1 MIIRHEKVKAGIIGW
16 GENTLLLADLL
27 TRYAKNIELVA
38 LSTSYETGRDY
49 AIRNLGIKHIF
60 THHKQMMDL
69 HEIDAVIIAGPGE
82 EHTEQ
87 ITDSLKA
94 GYHTLYEL
102 PAALDI
108 SNAIKIVDTVEHYP
122 SQIAMGAL
130 PHRYDSKYIKI
141 KDKIQNGGI
150 GKLIAIEVYV
160 NQSRDSKIIINDPG
174 IVRDMLLAQ
183 IDLVR
188 WITNQEIVSVSSN
201 SVAEGNHRVYAHF
214 MASLENGQ
222 SCSFTANRQSHQ
234 PIGSSIK
241 IIGSQSE
248 IYFRAPIETYEY
260 AEISKGQV
268 TPTSLDHD
276 NRKQYMDI
284 LNAFLYTIQEKVK
297 PSDSV
302 KDIMSNTRTTLA
314 FEKCLDQDSAVHIDL
329 Y

>member
-16 GENTLLLADLL
+16 GKNTLLLADLL

-38 LSTSYETGRDY
+38 LSTSYDTGRDY

-87 ITDSLKA
+87 IIDSLKA

-108 SNAIKIVDTVEHYP
+108 FNAIKIVDAVEHYP

-130 PHRYDSKYIKI
+130 SHRYDSKYRKI
-141 KDKIQNGGI
+141 KEKIQSGAI
-150 GKLIAIEVYV
+150 GNLIAVEVYV
-160 NQSRDSKIIINDPG
+160 NQFRDNKTEKTDPG
-174 IVRDMLLAQ
+174 IVRDMLLSQ

-188 WITNQEIVSVSSN
+188 WITGQEIISVSSN
-201 SVAEGNHRVYAHF
+201 RVGEGINMTYAHF
-214 MASLENGQ
+214 TASLEGGQ
-222 SCSFTANRQSHQ
+222 SCTFTANRQSHQ
-234 PIGSSIK
+234 PHGSSIK
-241 IIGSQSE
+241 IIGSDLE

-260 AEISKGQV
+260 AEISNGQL

-276 NRKQYMDI
+276 NKKEYMDI

-297 PSDSV
+297 PNDTV
-302 KDIMSNTRTTLA
+302 KDIMSNTRTALA
-314 FEKCLDQDSAVHIDL
+314 FEKCLGLYGPVEID
-329 Y
+329 

>member
-16 GENTLLLADLL
+16 GKNTLLLANLL

-38 LSTSYETGRDY
+38 LSTSYDTGRDY

-87 ITDSLKA
+87 IIDSLKA

-108 SNAIKIVDTVEHYP
+108 FNAIKIVDAVEHYP

-130 PHRYDSKYIKI
+130 SHRYDSKYKKI
-141 KDKIQNGGI
+141 KEKIQSGAI
-150 GKLIAIEVYV
+150 GNLIAVEVYV
-160 NQSRDSKIIINDPG
+160 NQFRDNKTEKTDPG
-174 IVRDMLLAQ
+174 IVRDMLLSQ

-188 WITNQEIVSVSSN
+188 WITGQEIISVTSN
-201 SVAEGNHRVYAHF
+201 RVGEGINMTYAHF
-214 MASLENGQ
+214 TASLEGGQ
-222 SCSFTANRQSHQ
+222 SCTFTANRQSHQ
-234 PIGSSIK
+234 PHGSSIK
-241 IIGSQSE
+241 IIGSDLE

-260 AEISKGQV
+260 AEISNGQL

-276 NRKQYMDI
+276 NKKEYMDI

-297 PSDSV
+297 PNDTV
-302 KDIMSNTRTTLA
+302 KDIMSNTRTALA
-314 FEKCLDQDSAVHIDL
+314 FEKCLGLYGPVEID
-329 Y
+329 

>member
-38 LSTSYETGRDY
+38 LSTSYDTGRDY

-69 HEIDAVIIAGPGE
+69 HEIDAVIIAGPGA

-87 ITDSLKA
+87 IIDSLKA

-108 SNAIKIVDTVEHYP
+108 FNAIKVVDAVEHYP

-130 PHRYDSKYIKI
+130 SHRYDSKYKKI
-141 KDKIQNGGI
+141 KEKIQSGAI
-150 GKLIAIEVYV
+150 GNLIAVEVYA
-160 NQSRDSKIIINDPG
+160 NQFRDNKTEKTDPG
-174 IVRDMLLAQ
+174 IVRDMLLSQ

-188 WITNQEIVSVSSN
+188 WITGQEIISVSSN
-201 SVAEGNHRVYAHF
+201 RVGEGINMTYAHF
-214 MASLENGQ
+214 TASLEGGQ
-222 SCSFTANRQSHQ
+222 SCTFTANRQSHQ
-234 PIGSSIK
+234 PHGSSIK
-241 IIGSQSE
+241 IIGSDLE

-260 AEISKGQV
+260 AEISNGQL
-268 TPTSLDHD
+268 TPTYLDHD
-276 NRKQYMDI
+276 NKKEYMDI

-297 PSDSV
+297 PNDTV
-302 KDIMSNTRTTLA
+302 KDIMSNTRTALA
-314 FEKCLDQDSAVHIDL
+314 FEECLGL
-329 Y
+329 YGPVEVEL

>member
-16 GENTLLLADLL
+16 GKNTLLLADLL

-38 LSTSYETGRDY
+38 LSTSYDTGRDY

-60 THHKQMMDL
+60 THHKEMMDL

-87 ITDSLKA
+87 IIDSLKA

-108 SNAIKIVDTVEHYP
+108 FNAIKIVDAVEHYP

-130 PHRYDSKYIKI
+130 SHRYVSKYIKI
-141 KDKIQNGGI
+141 REKIQSGAI
-150 GKLIAIEVYV
+150 GNLIAIEVYV
-160 NQSRDSKIIINDPG
+160 NQFRDNKILKTDSS
-174 IVRDMLLAQ
+174 IVRDMLLSQ

-188 WITNQEIVSVSSN
+188 WITGQEIISVSSN
-201 SVAEGNHRVYAHF
+201 RVGEGINMTYAHF
-214 MASLENGQ
+214 TGSLEGGQ
-222 SCSFTANRQSHQ
+222 SCTFTANRQSHQ
-234 PIGSSIK
+234 PHGSSIK
-241 IIGSQSE
+241 IIGSDLE

-260 AEISKGQV
+260 AEISNGQL

-276 NRKQYMDI
+276 NKKEYMDI

-297 PSDSV
+297 PNDTV
-302 KDIMSNTRTTLA
+302 KDIMSNTHTALA
-314 FEKCLDQDSAVHIDL
+314 FEKCLGLYGPVEIDL
-329 Y
+329 

>member
-38 LSTSYETGRDY
+38 ISTSYDAGRDY

-87 ITDSLKA
+87 ITDSLRA

-108 SNAIKIVDTVEHYP
+108 SKAIKIVDAIEHHP

-130 PHRYDSKYIKI
+130 AHRYDSKYIKI
-141 KDKIQNGGI
+141 KEKLQSGAI
-150 GKLIAIEVYV
+150 GNLIAVEVCV
-160 NQSRDSKIIINDPG
+160 NQSKDSKTVKADPG
-174 IVRDMLLAQ
+174 IVRDMLLGQ

-188 WITNQEIVSVSSN
+188 WITGQEIISVNSN
-201 SVAEGNHRVYAHF
+201 SVGEGLNMTYAHF
-214 MASLENGQ
+214 TGSLENGQ
-222 SCSFTANRQSHQ
+222 SCTFTANRQSHQ
-234 PIGSSIK
+234 PIGSSMK
-241 IIGSQSE
+241 IIGSEAE

-260 AEISKGQV
+260 AEISNGQL

-276 NRKQYMDI
+276 NKKQYMDI
-284 LNAFLYTIQEKVK
+284 LNAFLFTIQEKVK
-297 PSDSV
+297 PNDTV
-302 KDIMSNTRTTLA
+302 KDIMSNTRTTMA
-314 FEKCLDQDSAVHIDL
+314 FEKSLGLFGPVGIEL
-329 Y
+329 

>member
-16 GENTLLLADLL
+16 GKNTLLLADLL

-38 LSTSYETGRDY
+38 LSTSYDTGRDY

-87 ITDSLKA
+87 IIDSLKA

-108 SNAIKIVDTVEHYP
+108 FNAIKIVDAVEHYP

-130 PHRYDSKYIKI
+130 SHRYDSKYKKI
-141 KDKIQNGGI
+141 KEKIQSGAI
-150 GKLIAIEVYV
+150 GNLIAVEVYV
-160 NQSRDSKIIINDPG
+160 NQFRDNKTVKTDPG
-174 IVRDMLLAQ
+174 IVRDMLLSQ

-188 WITNQEIVSVSSN
+188 WITGQEIISVSSN
-201 SVAEGNHRVYAHF
+201 RVGEGINMTYAHF
-214 MASLENGQ
+214 TASLEGGQ
-222 SCSFTANRQSHQ
+222 SCTFTANRQSHQ
-234 PIGSSIK
+234 PHGSSIK
-241 IIGSQSE
+241 IIGSDLE

-260 AEISKGQV
+260 AEISNGQL

-276 NRKQYMDI
+276 NKKEYMDI

-297 PSDSV
+297 PNDTV
-302 KDIMSNTRTTLA
+302 KDIMSNTHTALA
-314 FEKCLDQDSAVHIDL
+314 FEKCLGL
-329 Y
+329 YGPVEIEF

>member
-16 GENTLLLADLL
+16 GKNTLLLADLL

-38 LSTSYETGRDY
+38 LSTSYDTGRDY

-87 ITDSLKA
+87 IIDSLKA

-108 SNAIKIVDTVEHYP
+108 FNAIKIVDAVEHYP

-130 PHRYDSKYIKI
+130 SHRYDSKYKKI
-141 KDKIQNGGI
+141 KEKIQSGAI
-150 GKLIAIEVYV
+150 GNLIAVEVYV
-160 NQSRDSKIIINDPG
+160 NQFRDNKILKTDSG
-174 IVRDMLLAQ
+174 IVRDMLLSQ

-188 WITNQEIVSVSSN
+188 WITGQEIISVSSN
-201 SVAEGNHRVYAHF
+201 RVGEGINMTYAHF
-214 MASLENGQ
+214 TASLEGGQ
-222 SCSFTANRQSHQ
+222 SCTFTANRQSHQ
-234 PIGSSIK
+234 PHGSSIK
-241 IIGSQSE
+241 TIGSDLE

-260 AEISKGQV
+260 AEISNGQL

-276 NRKQYMDI
+276 NKKEYMDI

-297 PSDSV
+297 PNDTV
-302 KDIMSNTRTTLA
+302 KDIMSNTHTALA
-314 FEKCLDQDSAVHIDL
+314 FEKCLGL
-329 Y
+329 YGPVEIEF

>member
-16 GENTLLLADLL
+16 GKNTLLLADLL

-38 LSTSYETGRDY
+38 LSTSYDTGRDY

-87 ITDSLKA
+87 IIDSLKA

-108 SNAIKIVDTVEHYP
+108 FNAIKIVDAVEHYP

-130 PHRYDSKYIKI
+130 SHRYVSKYIKI
-141 KDKIQNGGI
+141 REKIQSGAI
-150 GKLIAIEVYV
+150 GNLIAIEVYV
-160 NQSRDSKIIINDPG
+160 NQFRNNKILKTDSS
-174 IVRDMLLAQ
+174 IVRDMLLSQ

-188 WITNQEIVSVSSN
+188 WITGQEIISVSSN
-201 SVAEGNHRVYAHF
+201 RVGEGINMTYAHF
-214 MASLENGQ
+214 TASLEGGQ
-222 SCSFTANRQSHQ
+222 SCTFTANRQSHQ
-234 PIGSSIK
+234 PHGSSIK
-241 IIGSQSE
+241 IIGSDLE

-260 AEISKGQV
+260 AEISNGQL

-276 NRKQYMDI
+276 NKKEYMDI

-297 PSDSV
+297 PNDTV
-302 KDIMSNTRTTLA
+302 KDIMSNTRTALA
-314 FEKCLDQDSAVHIDL
+314 FEKCLGLYGPVEIDL
-329 Y
+329 

>member
-16 GENTLLLADLL
+16 GKNTLLLANLL

-38 LSTSYETGRDY
+38 LSTSYDTGRDY

-87 ITDSLKA
+87 IIDSLKA

-108 SNAIKIVDTVEHYP
+108 FNAIKIVDAVEHYP

-130 PHRYDSKYIKI
+130 SHRYDSKYKKI
-141 KDKIQNGGI
+141 KEKIQSGAI
-150 GKLIAIEVYV
+150 GNLIAVEVYV
-160 NQSRDSKIIINDPG
+160 NQFRDNKTEKTDPG
-174 IVRDMLLAQ
+174 IVRDMLLSQ

-188 WITNQEIVSVSSN
+188 WITGQEIISVTSN
-201 SVAEGNHRVYAHF
+201 RVGEGINMTYAHF
-214 MASLENGQ
+214 TASLEGGQ
-222 SCSFTANRQSHQ
+222 SCTFTANRQSHQ
-234 PIGSSIK
+234 PHGSSIK
-241 IIGSQSE
+241 IIGSDLE

-260 AEISKGQV
+260 AEISNGQL

-276 NRKQYMDI
+276 NKKEYMDM

-297 PSDSV
+297 PNDTV
-302 KDIMSNTRTTLA
+302 KDIMSNTRTALA
-314 FEKCLDQDSAVHIDL
+314 FEKCLGLYGPVEID
-329 Y
+329 

>member
-16 GENTLLLADLL
+16 GKNTLLLADLL

-38 LSTSYETGRDY
+38 LSTSYDTGRDY

-87 ITDSLKA
+87 IIDSLKA

-108 SNAIKIVDTVEHYP
+108 FNAIKIVDAVEHYP

-130 PHRYDSKYIKI
+130 SHRYDSKYKKI
-141 KDKIQNGGI
+141 KEKIQSGAI
-150 GKLIAIEVYV
+150 GNLIAVEVYV
-160 NQSRDSKIIINDPG
+160 NQFRDNKTEKTDPG
-174 IVRDMLLAQ
+174 IVRDMLLSQ

-188 WITNQEIVSVSSN
+188 WITGQEIISVSSN
-201 SVAEGNHRVYAHF
+201 RVGEGINMTYAHF
-214 MASLENGQ
+214 TASLEGGQ
-222 SCSFTANRQSHQ
+222 SCTFTANRQSHQ
-234 PIGSSIK
+234 PHGSSIK
-241 IIGSQSE
+241 IIGSDLE

-260 AEISKGQV
+260 AEISNGQL

-276 NRKQYMDI
+276 NKKEYMDI

-297 PSDSV
+297 PNDTV
-302 KDIMSNTRTTLA
+302 KDIMSNTRTALA
-314 FEKCLDQDSAVHIDL
+314 FEKCLGLYGPVEID
-329 Y
+329 

>member
-16 GENTLLLADLL
+16 GKNTLLLADLL

-38 LSTSYETGRDY
+38 LSTSYDTGRDY

-87 ITDSLKA
+87 IIDSLKA
-94 GYHTLYEL
+94 GYNTLYEL

-108 SNAIKIVDTVEHYP
+108 SNAIKIVDAVEHYP

-130 PHRYDSKYIKI
+130 SHRYDSKYIKI
-141 KDKIQNGGI
+141 KEKIQSGAI
-150 GKLIAIEVYV
+150 GHLIAVEVYV
-160 NQSRDSKIIINDPG
+160 NQFRDNKTVKTDPG
-174 IVRDMLLAQ
+174 IVRDMLLSQ

-188 WITNQEIVSVSSN
+188 WITGQEIISVSSN
-201 SVAEGNHRVYAHF
+201 RVGEGINMTYAHF
-214 MASLENGQ
+214 TASLEGGQ
-222 SCSFTANRQSHQ
+222 SCTFTANRQSHQ
-234 PIGSSIK
+234 PHGSSIK
-241 IIGSQSE
+241 IIGSDLE

-260 AEISKGQV
+260 AEISNGQL

-276 NRKQYMDI
+276 NKKEYMDI

-297 PSDSV
+297 PNDTV
-302 KDIMSNTRTTLA
+302 KDIMSNTRTALA
-314 FEKCLDQDSAVHIDL
+314 FEKCLGL
-329 Y
+329 YGQVEIEL

>member
-16 GENTLLLADLL
+16 GKNTLLLADLL

-38 LSTSYETGRDY
+38 LSTSYDTGRDY

-87 ITDSLKA
+87 IIDSLKA

-108 SNAIKIVDTVEHYP
+108 FNAIKIVDAVEHYP

-130 PHRYDSKYIKI
+130 SHRYDSKYIKI
-141 KDKIQNGGI
+141 KEKIQSGAI
-150 GKLIAIEVYV
+150 GNLIAIEVYV
-160 NQSRDSKIIINDPG
+160 NQFRDNKILKTDSG
-174 IVRDMLLAQ
+174 IVRDMLLSQ

-188 WITNQEIVSVSSN
+188 WITGQEIISVNSN
-201 SVAEGNHRVYAHF
+201 RVGEGINMTYAHF
-214 MASLENGQ
+214 TASLEKGQ
-222 SCSFTANRQSHQ
+222 SCTFTANRQSHQ
-234 PIGSSIK
+234 PHGSSIK
-241 IIGSQSE
+241 IIGSDLE

-260 AEISKGQV
+260 AEISNGQL

-276 NRKQYMDI
+276 NKKEYMDI

-297 PSDSV
+297 PNDTV
-302 KDIMSNTRTTLA
+302 KDIMSNTRTALA
-314 FEKCLDQDSAVHIDL
+314 FEKCLGL
-329 Y
+329 YGPVEIEL

>member
-16 GENTLLLADLL
+16 GNNTLLLADLL

-38 LSTSYETGRDY
+38 LSTSYDTGRDY

-87 ITDSLKA
+87 IIDSLKA

-108 SNAIKIVDTVEHYP
+108 FNAIKIVDAVEHYP

-130 PHRYDSKYIKI
+130 SHRYDSKYKKI
-141 KDKIQNGGI
+141 KEKIQSGAI
-150 GKLIAIEVYV
+150 GNLIAVEVFV
-160 NQSRDSKIIINDPG
+160 NQFKDNKTEKTDPG
-174 IVRDMLLAQ
+174 IVRDMLLSQ

-188 WITNQEIVSVSSN
+188 WITGQEIISVSSN
-201 SVAEGNHRVYAHF
+201 RVGEGTNMTYAHF
-214 MASLENGQ
+214 TASLEGGQ

-234 PIGSSIK
+234 PRGSSIK
-241 IIGSQSE
+241 IIGSDLE

-260 AEISKGQV
+260 AEISNGQL

-276 NRKQYMDI
+276 NKREYMDI

-297 PSDSV
+297 PNDTV
-302 KDIMSNTRTTLA
+302 KDIMSNTHTALA
-314 FEKCLDQDSAVHIDL
+314 FEKCLGL
-329 Y
+329 YGPVEIEF

>member
-38 LSTSYETGRDY
+38 LSTSYDTGRDY

-69 HEIDAVIIAGPGE
+69 HEIDAVIIAGPGA

-87 ITDSLKA
+87 IIDSLKA

-108 SNAIKIVDTVEHYP
+108 FNAIKIVDAVEHYP

-130 PHRYDSKYIKI
+130 SHRYDSKYKKI
-141 KDKIQNGGI
+141 KEKIQSGAI
-150 GKLIAIEVYV
+150 GNLIAVEVYA
-160 NQSRDSKIIINDPG
+160 NQFRDNKTEKTDPG
-174 IVRDMLLAQ
+174 IVRDMLLSQ

-188 WITNQEIVSVSSN
+188 WITGQEIISVSSN
-201 SVAEGNHRVYAHF
+201 RVGEGINMTYAHF
-214 MASLENGQ
+214 TASLEGGQ
-222 SCSFTANRQSHQ
+222 SCTFTANRQSHQ
-234 PIGSSIK
+234 PHGSSIK
-241 IIGSQSE
+241 IIGSDLE

-260 AEISKGQV
+260 AEISNGQL
-268 TPTSLDHD
+268 TPTYLDHD
-276 NRKQYMDI
+276 NKKEYMDI

-297 PSDSV
+297 PNDTV
-302 KDIMSNTRTTLA
+302 KDIMSNTRTALA
-314 FEKCLDQDSAVHIDL
+314 FEECLGLYGPVEID
-329 Y
+329 

>member
-16 GENTLLLADLL
+16 GKNTLLLADLL

-38 LSTSYETGRDY
+38 LSTSYDTGRDY

-87 ITDSLKA
+87 IIDSLKA

-108 SNAIKIVDTVEHYP
+108 FNAIKIVDAVEHYP

-130 PHRYDSKYIKI
+130 SHRYDSKYKKI
-141 KDKIQNGGI
+141 KEKIQSGAI
-150 GKLIAIEVYV
+150 GNLIAVEVFV
-160 NQSRDSKIIINDPG
+160 NQFKDNKTEKTDPG
-174 IVRDMLLAQ
+174 IVRDMLLSQ

-188 WITNQEIVSVSSN
+188 WITGQEIISVSSN
-201 SVAEGNHRVYAHF
+201 RVGEGTNMTYAHF
-214 MASLENGQ
+214 TASLEGGQ

-234 PIGSSIK
+234 PRGSSIK
-241 IIGSQSE
+241 IIGSDLE

-260 AEISKGQV
+260 AEISNGQL

-276 NRKQYMDI
+276 NKREYMDI

-297 PSDSV
+297 PNDTV
-302 KDIMSNTRTTLA
+302 KDIMSNTHTALA
-314 FEKCLDQDSAVHIDL
+314 FEKCLGL
-329 Y
+329 YGPVEIEF

>member
-38 LSTSYETGRDY
+38 LSTSYDTGRDY

-69 HEIDAVIIAGPGE
+69 HEIDAVIIAGPGA

-87 ITDSLKA
+87 IIDSLKA

-108 SNAIKIVDTVEHYP
+108 FNAIKIVDAVEHYP

-130 PHRYDSKYIKI
+130 SHRYDSKYKKI
-141 KDKIQNGGI
+141 KEKIQSGAI
-150 GKLIAIEVYV
+150 GNLIAVEVYA
-160 NQSRDSKIIINDPG
+160 NQFRDNKTEKTDPG
-174 IVRDMLLAQ
+174 IVRDMLLSQ

-188 WITNQEIVSVSSN
+188 WITGQEIISVSSN
-201 SVAEGNHRVYAHF
+201 RVGEGINMTYAHF
-214 MASLENGQ
+214 TASLEGGQ
-222 SCSFTANRQSHQ
+222 SCTFTANRQSHQ
-234 PIGSSIK
+234 PHGSSIK
-241 IIGSQSE
+241 IIGSDLE

-260 AEISKGQV
+260 AEISNGQL
-268 TPTSLDHD
+268 TPTYLDHD
-276 NRKQYMDI
+276 NKKEYMDI

-297 PSDSV
+297 PNDTV
-302 KDIMSNTRTTLA
+302 KDIMSNTRTALA
-314 FEKCLDQDSAVHIDL
+314 FEECLGL
-329 Y
+329 YGPVEVEL

>member
-16 GENTLLLADLL
+16 GKNTLLLADLL

-38 LSTSYETGRDY
+38 LSTSYDTGRDY

-87 ITDSLKA
+87 IIDSLKA

-108 SNAIKIVDTVEHYP
+108 FNAIKIVEAVEHYP

-130 PHRYDSKYIKI
+130 SHRYDSKYKKI
-141 KDKIQNGGI
+141 KEKIQSGAI
-150 GKLIAIEVYV
+150 GNLIAVEVYV
-160 NQSRDSKIIINDPG
+160 NQFRDNKTEKTDPG
-174 IVRDMLLAQ
+174 IVRDMLLSQ

-188 WITNQEIVSVSSN
+188 WITGQEIISVTSN
-201 SVAEGNHRVYAHF
+201 RVGEGINMTYAHF
-214 MASLENGQ
+214 TASLEGGQ
-222 SCSFTANRQSHQ
+222 SCTFTANRQSHQ
-234 PIGSSIK
+234 PHGSSIK
-241 IIGSQSE
+241 IIGSDLE

-260 AEISKGQV
+260 AEISNGQL

-276 NRKQYMDI
+276 NKKEYMDI

-297 PSDSV
+297 PNDTV
-302 KDIMSNTRTTLA
+302 KDIMSNTRTALA
-314 FEKCLDQDSAVHIDL
+314 FEKCLGLYGPVEID
-329 Y
+329 

>member
-27 TRYAKNIELVA
+27 TRYSKNIDLVA
-38 LSTSYETGRDY
+38 LSTSYDTGRDY

-60 THHKQMMDL
+60 THHSQMMDL

-82 EHTEQ
+82 EHTHQ
-87 ITDSLKA
+87 IVDSLKA

-102 PAALDI
+102 PAAIDI
-108 SNAIKIVDTVEHYP
+108 SNAIKIVDTIEHYP
-122 SQIAMGAL
+122 SQIAMGIL

-141 KDKIQNGGI
+141 KEKIENREI
-150 GKLIAIEVYV
+150 GDLIAVEVYV
-160 NQSRDSKIIINDPG
+160 NQSRESKTLQNDPG
-174 IVRDMLLAQ
+174 IVRDMLLTE

-188 WITNQEIVSVSSN
+188 WITGQEIVSVNSN
-201 SVAEGNHRVYAHF
+201 SVGEGTDMTYAHF
-214 MASLENGQ
+214 TGTLEDGQ
-222 SCSFTANRQSHQ
+222 SCTFTANRQSHQ
-234 PIGSSIK
+234 PQGSSIK
-241 IIGSQSE
+241 IIGSEAE

-260 AEISKGQV
+260 AQISNGQL

-276 NRKQYMDI
+276 NRKEYMDVV
-284 LNAFLYTIQEKVK
+284 NAFLYTIQEKVK

-314 FEKCLDQDSAVHIDL
+314 FEKCLGL
-329 Y
+329 YGPVGIEL

>member
-16 GENTLLLADLL
+16 GKNTLLLADLL

-38 LSTSYETGRDY
+38 LSTSYDTGRDY

-87 ITDSLKA
+87 IIDSLKA

-108 SNAIKIVDTVEHYP
+108 FNAIKIVDAVEHYP

-130 PHRYDSKYIKI
+130 SHRYDSKYKKI
-141 KDKIQNGGI
+141 KEKIQSGAI
-150 GKLIAIEVYV
+150 GNLIAIEVYV
-160 NQSRDSKIIINDPG
+160 NQFRDNKILKTDSG
-174 IVRDMLLAQ
+174 IVRDMLLSQ

-188 WITNQEIVSVSSN
+188 WITGQEIISVSSN
-201 SVAEGNHRVYAHF
+201 RVGEGINMTYAHF
-214 MASLENGQ
+214 TASLEGGQ
-222 SCSFTANRQSHQ
+222 SCTFTANRQSHQ
-234 PIGSSIK
+234 PHGSSIK
-241 IIGSQSE
+241 TIGSDLE

-260 AEISKGQV
+260 AEISNGQL

-276 NRKQYMDI
+276 NKKEYMDI

-297 PSDSV
+297 PNDTV
-302 KDIMSNTRTTLA
+302 KDIMSNTRTALA
-314 FEKCLDQDSAVHIDL
+314 FEKCLGLYGPVEID
-329 Y
+329 

>member
-16 GENTLLLADLL
+16 GKNTLLLADLL

-38 LSTSYETGRDY
+38 LSTSYDTGRDY

-87 ITDSLKA
+87 IIDSLKA

-108 SNAIKIVDTVEHYP
+108 FNAIKIVDAVEHYP

-130 PHRYDSKYIKI
+130 SHRYDSKYKKI
-141 KDKIQNGGI
+141 KEKIQSGAI
-150 GKLIAIEVYV
+150 GNLIAVEVYV
-160 NQSRDSKIIINDPG
+160 NQFRDNKILKTDSG
-174 IVRDMLLAQ
+174 IVRDMLLSQ

-188 WITNQEIVSVSSN
+188 WITGQEIISVNSN
-201 SVAEGNHRVYAHF
+201 RVGEGINMTYAHF
-214 MASLENGQ
+214 TASLEGGQ
-222 SCSFTANRQSHQ
+222 SCTFTANRQSHQ
-234 PIGSSIK
+234 PHGSSIK
-241 IIGSQSE
+241 IIGSDLE

-260 AEISKGQV
+260 AEISNGQL

-276 NRKQYMDI
+276 NKKEYMDI

-297 PSDSV
+297 PNDTV
-302 KDIMSNTRTTLA
+302 KDIMSNTCTALA
-314 FEKCLDQDSAVHIDL
+314 FEECLGL
-329 Y
+329 YGPVEVEL

>member
-16 GENTLLLADLL
+16 GKNTLLLADLL

-38 LSTSYETGRDY
+38 LSTSYDTGRDY

-87 ITDSLKA
+87 IIDSLKA

-108 SNAIKIVDTVEHYP
+108 SNAIKIVNAVEHYP

-130 PHRYDSKYIKI
+130 SHRYDSKYIKI
-141 KDKIQNGGI
+141 KEKIQSGAI
-150 GKLIAIEVYV
+150 GNLIAIEVCV
-160 NQSRDSKIIINDPG
+160 NQFRDNKILKTDSG
-174 IVRDMLLAQ
+174 IVRDMLLSQ

-188 WITNQEIVSVSSN
+188 WITGQEIISVSSN
-201 SVAEGNHRVYAHF
+201 RVGEGINMIYAHF
-214 MASLENGQ
+214 TASLEGGQ
-222 SCSFTANRQSHQ
+222 SCTFTANRQSHQ
-234 PIGSSIK
+234 PHGSSIK
-241 IIGSQSE
+241 IIGSDLE

-260 AEISKGQV
+260 AEISNGQL

-276 NRKQYMDI
+276 NKKEYMDI

-297 PSDSV
+297 PNDTV
-302 KDIMSNTRTTLA
+302 KDIMSNTRTALA
-314 FEKCLDQDSAVHIDL
+314 FEKCLGLYGPVEID
-329 Y
+329 

>member
-16 GENTLLLADLL
+16 GKNTLLLADLL

-38 LSTSYETGRDY
+38 LSTSYDTGRDY

-87 ITDSLKA
+87 IIDSLKA

-108 SNAIKIVDTVEHYP
+108 FNAIKIVDAVEHYP

-130 PHRYDSKYIKI
+130 SHRYDSKYKKI
-141 KDKIQNGGI
+141 KEKIQSGAI
-150 GKLIAIEVYV
+150 GNLIAVEVYV
-160 NQSRDSKIIINDPG
+160 NQFKDNKTEKTDPG
-174 IVRDMLLAQ
+174 IVRDMLLSQ

-188 WITNQEIVSVSSN
+188 WITGQEIISVSSN
-201 SVAEGNHRVYAHF
+201 RVGEGINMTYAHF
-214 MASLENGQ
+214 TASLEGGQ
-222 SCSFTANRQSHQ
+222 SCTFTANRQSHQ
-234 PIGSSIK
+234 PHGSSIK
-241 IIGSQSE
+241 TIGSDLE

-260 AEISKGQV
+260 AEISNGQL

-276 NRKQYMDI
+276 NKKEYMDI

-297 PSDSV
+297 PNDTV
-302 KDIMSNTRTTLA
+302 KDIMSNTHTALA
-314 FEKCLDQDSAVHIDL
+314 FEKCLGL
-329 Y
+329 YGPVEIEF

>member
-16 GENTLLLADLL
+16 GKNTLLLADLL

-38 LSTSYETGRDY
+38 LSTSYDTGRDY

-87 ITDSLKA
+87 IIDSLKA

-108 SNAIKIVDTVEHYP
+108 FNAIKIVDAVEHYP

-130 PHRYDSKYIKI
+130 SHRYDSKYKKI
-141 KDKIQNGGI
+141 KEKIQSGAI
-150 GKLIAIEVYV
+150 GNLIAVEVYV
-160 NQSRDSKIIINDPG
+160 NQFRDNKTEKTDPG
-174 IVRDMLLAQ
+174 IVRDMLLSQ

-188 WITNQEIVSVSSN
+188 WITGQEIISVSSN
-201 SVAEGNHRVYAHF
+201 RVGEGINMTYAHF
-214 MASLENGQ
+214 TASLEGGQ
-222 SCSFTANRQSHQ
+222 SCTFTANRQSHQ
-234 PIGSSIK
+234 PHGSSIK
-241 IIGSQSE
+241 TIGSDLE

-260 AEISKGQV
+260 AEISNGQL

-276 NRKQYMDI
+276 NKKEYMDI

-297 PSDSV
+297 PNDTV
-302 KDIMSNTRTTLA
+302 KDIMSNTHTALA
-314 FEKCLDQDSAVHIDL
+314 FEKCLGL
-329 Y
+329 YGPVEIEF

>member
-16 GENTLLLADLL
+16 GKNTLLLADLL

-38 LSTSYETGRDY
+38 LSTSYDTGRDY

-87 ITDSLKA
+87 IIDSLKA

-108 SNAIKIVDTVEHYP
+108 FNAIKIVDAVEHYP

-130 PHRYDSKYIKI
+130 SHRYDSKYKKI
-141 KDKIQNGGI
+141 KEKIQSGAI
-150 GKLIAIEVYV
+150 GNLIAIEVYV
-160 NQSRDSKIIINDPG
+160 NQFRDNKILKTDSG
-174 IVRDMLLAQ
+174 IVRDMLLSQ

-188 WITNQEIVSVSSN
+188 WITGQEIISVSSN
-201 SVAEGNHRVYAHF
+201 RVGEGINMTYAHF
-214 MASLENGQ
+214 TASLEGGQ
-222 SCSFTANRQSHQ
+222 SCTLTANRQSHQ
-234 PIGSSIK
+234 PHGSSIK
-241 IIGSQSE
+241 TIGSDLE

-260 AEISKGQV
+260 AEISNGQL

-276 NRKQYMDI
+276 NKKEYMDI

-297 PSDSV
+297 PNDTV
-302 KDIMSNTRTTLA
+302 KDIMSNTHTALA
-314 FEKCLDQDSAVHIDL
+314 FEKCLGL
-329 Y
+329 YGPVEIEF

>member
-16 GENTLLLADLL
+16 GKNTLLLADLL

-38 LSTSYETGRDY
+38 LSTSYDTGRDY

-87 ITDSLKA
+87 IIDSLKA

-108 SNAIKIVDTVEHYP
+108 FNAIKIVDAVEHYP

-130 PHRYDSKYIKI
+130 SHRYDSKYKKI
-141 KDKIQNGGI
+141 KEKIQSGAI
-150 GKLIAIEVYV
+150 GNLIAVEVYV
-160 NQSRDSKIIINDPG
+160 NQFRDNKTEKTDPG
-174 IVRDMLLAQ
+174 IVRDMLLSQ

-188 WITNQEIVSVSSN
+188 WITGQEIISVSSN
-201 SVAEGNHRVYAHF
+201 RVGEGTNMTYAHF
-214 MASLENGQ
+214 TASLEGGQ

-234 PIGSSIK
+234 PRGSSIK
-241 IIGSQSE
+241 IIGSDLE

-260 AEISKGQV
+260 AEISNGQL

-276 NRKQYMDI
+276 NKREYMDI

-297 PSDSV
+297 PNDTV
-302 KDIMSNTRTTLA
+302 KDIMSNTHTALA
-314 FEKCLDQDSAVHIDL
+314 FEKCLGL
-329 Y
+329 YGPVEIEF

>member
-16 GENTLLLADLL
+16 GKNTLLLADLL

-38 LSTSYETGRDY
+38 LSTSYDTGRDY

-87 ITDSLKA
+87 IIDSLKA

-108 SNAIKIVDTVEHYP
+108 SNAFKIVDAVEHYP

-130 PHRYDSKYIKI
+130 SHRYDSKYIKI
-141 KDKIQNGGI
+141 KEKIQSGAI
-150 GKLIAIEVYV
+150 GNLIAVEVYV
-160 NQSRDSKIIINDPG
+160 NQFRDNKTEKTDPG
-174 IVRDMLLAQ
+174 IVRDMLLSQ

-188 WITNQEIVSVSSN
+188 WITGQEIISVNSN
-201 SVAEGNHRVYAHF
+201 RVGEGINMTYAHF
-214 MASLENGQ
+214 TASLEGGQ
-222 SCSFTANRQSHQ
+222 SCTFTANRQSHQ
-234 PIGSSIK
+234 PHGSSIK
-241 IIGSQSE
+241 IIGSDLE

-260 AEISKGQV
+260 AEISNGQL

-276 NRKQYMDI
+276 NKKEYMDI

-297 PSDSV
+297 PNDTV
-302 KDIMSNTRTTLA
+302 KDIMSNTRTALA
-314 FEKCLDQDSAVHIDL
+314 FEKCLGL
-329 Y
+329 YGPVEIEL

>member
-38 LSTSYETGRDY
+38 LSTSYDTGRDY

-69 HEIDAVIIAGPGE
+69 HEIDAVIIAGPGA

-87 ITDSLKA
+87 IIDSLKA

-108 SNAIKIVDTVEHYP
+108 FNAIKIVNAVEHYP

-130 PHRYDSKYIKI
+130 SHRYDSKYKKI
-141 KDKIQNGGI
+141 KEKIQSGAI
-150 GKLIAIEVYV
+150 GNLIAVEVYA
-160 NQSRDSKIIINDPG
+160 NQFRDNKTEKTDPG
-174 IVRDMLLAQ
+174 IVRDMLLSQ

-188 WITNQEIVSVSSN
+188 WITGQEIISVSSN
-201 SVAEGNHRVYAHF
+201 RVGEGINMTYAHF
-214 MASLENGQ
+214 TASLEGGQ
-222 SCSFTANRQSHQ
+222 SCTFTANRQSHQ
-234 PIGSSIK
+234 PHGSSIK
-241 IIGSQSE
+241 IIGSDLE

-260 AEISKGQV
+260 AEISNGQL

-276 NRKQYMDI
+276 NKKEYMDI

-297 PSDSV
+297 PNDTV
-302 KDIMSNTRTTLA
+302 KDIMSNTRTALA
-314 FEKCLDQDSAVHIDL
+314 FEECLGL
-329 Y
+329 YGPVEVEL

>member
-38 LSTSYETGRDY
+38 LSTSYDTGRDY

-69 HEIDAVIIAGPGE
+69 HEIDAVIIAGPGA

-87 ITDSLKA
+87 IIDSLKA

-108 SNAIKIVDTVEHYP
+108 FNAIKIVDAVEHYP

-130 PHRYDSKYIKI
+130 SHRYDSKYKKI
-141 KDKIQNGGI
+141 KEKIQSGAI
-150 GKLIAIEVYV
+150 GNLIAVEVYA
-160 NQSRDSKIIINDPG
+160 NQFRDNKTEKTDPG
-174 IVRDMLLAQ
+174 IVRDMLLSQ

-188 WITNQEIVSVSSN
+188 WITGQEIISVSSN
-201 SVAEGNHRVYAHF
+201 RVGEGINMTYAHF
-214 MASLENGQ
+214 TASLEEGQ
-222 SCSFTANRQSHQ
+222 SCTFTANRQSHQ
-234 PIGSSIK
+234 PHGSSIK
-241 IIGSQSE
+241 IIGSDLE

-260 AEISKGQV
+260 AEISNGQL
-268 TPTSLDHD
+268 TPTYLDHD
-276 NRKQYMDI
+276 NKKEYMDI

-297 PSDSV
+297 PNDTV
-302 KDIMSNTRTTLA
+302 KDIMSNTRTALA
-314 FEKCLDQDSAVHIDL
+314 FEECLGL
-329 Y
+329 YGPVEVEL

>member
-16 GENTLLLADLL
+16 GKNTLLLADLL

-38 LSTSYETGRDY
+38 LSTSYDTGRDY

-87 ITDSLKA
+87 IIDSLKA

-108 SNAIKIVDTVEHYP
+108 FNAIKIVDAVEHYP

-130 PHRYDSKYIKI
+130 SHRYDSKYIKI
-141 KDKIQNGGI
+141 KEKIQSGAI
-150 GKLIAIEVYV
+150 GNLIAVEVYV
-160 NQSRDSKIIINDPG
+160 NQFRDNKILKTDSG
-174 IVRDMLLAQ
+174 IVRDMLLSQ

-188 WITNQEIVSVSSN
+188 WITGQEIISVN
-201 SVAEGNHRVYAHF
+201 SKSVGEGINMTYAHF
-214 MASLENGQ
+214 TASLEGGQ
-222 SCSFTANRQSHQ
+222 SCTFTANRQSHQ
-234 PIGSSIK
+234 PHGSSIK
-241 IIGSQSE
+241 IIGSDLE

-260 AEISKGQV
+260 AEISNGQL

-276 NRKQYMDI
+276 NKKEYMDI

-297 PSDSV
+297 PNDTV
-302 KDIMSNTRTTLA
+302 KDIMSNTRTALA
-314 FEKCLDQDSAVHIDL
+314 FEKCLGLYGPVEID
-329 Y
+329 

>member
-16 GENTLLLADLL
+16 GKNTLLLANLL

-38 LSTSYETGRDY
+38 LSTSYDTGRDY

-87 ITDSLKA
+87 IIDSLKA

-108 SNAIKIVDTVEHYP
+108 FNAIKIVDAVEHYP

-130 PHRYDSKYIKI
+130 SHRYDSKYKKI
-141 KDKIQNGGI
+141 KEKIQSGAI
-150 GKLIAIEVYV
+150 GNLIAVEVYV
-160 NQSRDSKIIINDPG
+160 NQFRDNKTEKTDPG
-174 IVRDMLLAQ
+174 IVRDMLLSQ

-188 WITNQEIVSVSSN
+188 WITGQEIISVSSN
-201 SVAEGNHRVYAHF
+201 RVGEGINMTYAHF
-214 MASLENGQ
+214 TASLEGGQ
-222 SCSFTANRQSHQ
+222 SCTFTANRQSHQ
-234 PIGSSIK
+234 PHGNSIK
-241 IIGSQSE
+241 IIGSDLE

-260 AEISKGQV
+260 AEISNGQL
-268 TPTSLDHD
+268 TPTSPDHD
-276 NRKQYMDI
+276 NKKEYMDI

-297 PSDSV
+297 PNDTV
-302 KDIMSNTRTTLA
+302 KDIMSNTRTALA
-314 FEKCLDQDSAVHIDL
+314 FEKCLGLYGPVEID
-329 Y
+329 

>member
-16 GENTLLLADLL
+16 GKNTLLLADLL

-38 LSTSYETGRDY
+38 LSTSYDTGRDY

-87 ITDSLKA
+87 IIDSLKA

-108 SNAIKIVDTVEHYP
+108 FNAIKIVDAVEHYP

-130 PHRYDSKYIKI
+130 SHRYDSKYKKI
-141 KDKIQNGGI
+141 KEKIRSGAI
-150 GKLIAIEVYV
+150 GNLIAVEVYV
-160 NQSRDSKIIINDPG
+160 NQFRDNKILKTDSS
-174 IVRDMLLAQ
+174 IVKDMLLSQ

-188 WITNQEIVSVSSN
+188 WITGQEIISVSSN
-201 SVAEGNHRVYAHF
+201 RVGEGINMTYAHF
-214 MASLENGQ
+214 TASLEGGQ
-222 SCSFTANRQSHQ
+222 ACTFTVNRQSHQ
-234 PIGSSIK
+234 PRGSSIK
-241 IIGSQSE
+241 IIGSDLE

-260 AEISKGQV
+260 AEISNGQL

-276 NRKQYMDI
+276 NKREYMDI

-297 PSDSV
+297 PNDTV
-302 KDIMSNTRTTLA
+302 KDIMSNTHTALA
-314 FEKCLDQDSAVHIDL
+314 FEKCLGL
-329 Y
+329 YGPVEIEL

>member
-38 LSTSYETGRDY
+38 LSTSYDTGRDY

-69 HEIDAVIIAGPGE
+69 HEIDAVIIAGPGA

-87 ITDSLKA
+87 IIDSLKA

-108 SNAIKIVDTVEHYP
+108 FNAIKIVDAVEHYP

-130 PHRYDSKYIKI
+130 SHRYDSKYKKI
-141 KDKIQNGGI
+141 KEKIQSGAI
-150 GKLIAIEVYV
+150 GNLIAVEVYV
-160 NQSRDSKIIINDPG
+160 NQFRDNKTEKTDPG
-174 IVRDMLLAQ
+174 IVRDMLLSQ

-188 WITNQEIVSVSSN
+188 WITGQEIISVSSN
-201 SVAEGNHRVYAHF
+201 RVGEGINMTYAHF
-214 MASLENGQ
+214 TASLEGGQ
-222 SCSFTANRQSHQ
+222 SCTFTANRQSHQ
-234 PIGSSIK
+234 PHGSSIK
-241 IIGSQSE
+241 IIGSDLE

-260 AEISKGQV
+260 AEISNGQL
-268 TPTSLDHD
+268 TPTYLDHD
-276 NRKQYMDI
+276 NKKEYMDI

-297 PSDSV
+297 PNDTV
-302 KDIMSNTRTTLA
+302 KDIMSNTRTALA
-314 FEKCLDQDSAVHIDL
+314 FEECLGL
-329 Y
+329 YGPVEVEL

>member
-16 GENTLLLADLL
+16 GKNTLLLADLL

-38 LSTSYETGRDY
+38 LSTSYDTGRDY

-87 ITDSLKA
+87 IIDSLKA

-108 SNAIKIVDTVEHYP
+108 SNAIKIVNAVEHYP

-130 PHRYDSKYIKI
+130 SHRYDSKYIKI
-141 KDKIQNGGI
+141 KEKIQSGAI
-150 GKLIAIEVYV
+150 GNLIAIEVYV
-160 NQSRDSKIIINDPG
+160 NQFRDNKILKTDSG
-174 IVRDMLLAQ
+174 IVRDMLLSQ

-188 WITNQEIVSVSSN
+188 WITGQEIISVSSN
-201 SVAEGNHRVYAHF
+201 RVGEGINMTYAHF
-214 MASLENGQ
+214 TASLEGGQ
-222 SCSFTANRQSHQ
+222 SCTFTANRQSHQ
-234 PIGSSIK
+234 PHGSSIK
-241 IIGSQSE
+241 IIGSDLE

-260 AEISKGQV
+260 AEISNGQL

-276 NRKQYMDI
+276 NKKEYMDI

-297 PSDSV
+297 PNDTV
-302 KDIMSNTRTTLA
+302 KDIMSNTRTALA
-314 FEKCLDQDSAVHIDL
+314 FEKCLGL
-329 Y
+329 YGQVEIEL

>member
-38 LSTSYETGRDY
+38 LSTSYDTGRDY

-69 HEIDAVIIAGPGE
+69 HEIDAVIIAGPGA

-87 ITDSLKA
+87 IIDSLKA

-108 SNAIKIVDTVEHYP
+108 FNAIKIVDAVEHYP

-130 PHRYDSKYIKI
+130 SHRYDSKYKKI
-141 KDKIQNGGI
+141 KEKIQSGAI
-150 GKLIAIEVYV
+150 GNLIAVEVYA
-160 NQSRDSKIIINDPG
+160 NQFRDNKTEKTDPG
-174 IVRDMLLAQ
+174 IVRDMLLSQ

-188 WITNQEIVSVSSN
+188 WITGQEIISVSSN
-201 SVAEGNHRVYAHF
+201 RVGEGINMTYAHF
-214 MASLENGQ
+214 TASLEGGQ
-222 SCSFTANRQSHQ
+222 SCTFTANRQSHQ
-234 PIGSSIK
+234 PHGSSIK
-241 IIGSQSE
+241 IIGSDLE

-260 AEISKGQV
+260 AEISNGQL
-268 TPTSLDHD
+268 TPAYLDHD
-276 NRKQYMDI
+276 NKKEYMDI

-297 PSDSV
+297 PNDTV
-302 KDIMSNTRTTLA
+302 KDIMSNTRTALA
-314 FEKCLDQDSAVHIDL
+314 FEECLGL
-329 Y
+329 YGPVEVEL